1 LISHLIIAKRYTKTS
16 MFFLAEI
23 KSFFISPRRADL
35 LSYAFLLLLPL
46 LFFGRETLGYFTL
59 GTADVIFWFYPIW
72 KLAAEQIKSGQL
84 PLWNPYNYS
93 GMPLF
98 AEWQPG
104 LLDPFNWIQ
113 LLGPSSRTLTIAQ
126 QASFSIALLGMFMF
140 ARQLGMMRRA
150 SIVSAVIYALNGYLV
165 ARTIYPGLLHITALM
180 PFVLFFIERLYQ
192 TGSWRA
198 VVLGGLI
205 VAWQI
210 FAGHPQ
216 PLLYSSLLAV
226 AYAIFCAFLRRTQN
240 LNSQVEAAKIGSG
253 LDVAQGAGRLG
264 FLIRCALMFIIG
276 ITLSAVQLLPAWEV
290 AHHSERHRIPYEVF
304 GMNSLHPITLLTTI
318 FPFFH
323 GGGKAIY
330 QLPYWGAYWN
340 HNEAQIYLGV
350 LALSLAVSA
359 ALCFWRE
366 RSRLILF
373 WTGVPIVAC
382 LLAFG
387 IYLDPIARIIYQLPL
402 LNLFRSPG
410 RHWMEVAMAVA
421 VLAGYAVDHILRDG
435 EQAVARVA
443 QIVATALTLLTAAI
457 GGFILWRRDQAEAFI
472 RGLPDMGFLSQGF
485 LHQAGAEFYLPVI
498 SSACLLA
505 VLLIFARTRRPG
517 RWYLLLLS
525 SLIIDFGLYAAF
537 APINRPGKLESG
549 KFESP
554 IGKSIPPELAAR
566 QSERD
571 PIRYHLLLNPGPIA
585 FNPYWFYGHEMATG
599 YDPLINL
606 RYTTFSSID
615 EVGRST
621 LPTLLAD
628 RDRTLDLLN
637 VHYLLIPRR
646 MLDAS
651 ISGCL
656 KDNARWR
663 EITVSTPDPGGH
675 DMRVYQNTKAL
686 PRVWL
691 VDRVELQPDPAQLQL
706 IRGDTVETKRRAFD
720 PRETALIDPS
730 DATKLDR
737 SLLDYGETKHNEA
750 GSKMPADPVEIR
762 ERETSRMLITADI
775 TRPSLLVMSEPVY
788 PGWHA
793 RVDGREVE
801 LLRVN
806 YLLRGIG
813 LAPGRHDVEIFYWP
827 SSLTIGGIISGL
839 TLLLSLALIIWD
851 AYKRRVALRSHIVP
865 D

>member
-1 LISHLIIAKRYTKTS
+1 MY
-16 MFFLAEI
+16 FLTEI
-23 KSFFISPRRADL
+23 KSFSISPRRADL
-35 LSYAFLLLLPL
+35 LSYAFLLSLPL

-72 KLAAEQIKSGQL
+72 KLAVEQVKSGHL

-93 GMPLF
+93 GTPLF

-150 SIVSAVIYALNGYLV
+150 SIVSAVIYALNGYMV

-180 PFVLFFIERLYQ
+180 PLVLLYVERLYQ
-192 TGSWRA
+192 TGSWRS

-216 PLLYSSLLAV
+216 PLLYSSLLAA

-240 LNSQVEAAKIGSG
+240 QDFQVDTAKIGSG
-253 LDVAQGAGRLG
+253 LAVAQGVGRLR
-264 FLIRCALMFIIG
+264 FLTRCALMFIIG
-276 ITLSAVQLLPAWEV
+276 ITLSAVQLVPAWEV
-290 AHHSERHRIPYEVF
+290 ADHSERQRISYELF
-304 GMNSLHPITLLTTI
+304 GLNSLHPITLLTTI

-323 GGGKAIY
+323 GGGKTIY

-350 LALSLAVSA
+350 LALSLAISA
-359 ALCFWRE
+359 AFCFGRE
-366 RSRLILF
+366 RSRVVLF
-373 WTGVPIVAC
+373 WSGIPIVAC

-387 IYLDPIARIIYQLPL
+387 IYLEPIARIIYQIPL
-402 LNLFRSPG
+402 LNLFRSQG

-421 VLAGYAVDHILRDG
+421 VLAGYAVNRILRGG

-443 QIVATALTLLTAAI
+443 QIVALALTLLTAAI
-457 GGFILWRRDQAEAFI
+457 GTSILWRRDQAEAFI

-485 LHQAGAEFYLPVI
+485 LRQAGAEFYLPII
-498 SSACLLA
+498 SSICLLA
-505 VLLIFARTRRPG
+505 ALLTFVRTRRPG
-517 RWYLLLLS
+517 RGYLLLDS
-525 SLIIDFGLYAAF
+525 SLIVDFSLYAAC

-554 IGKSIPPELAAR
+554 IGKSIPPELAAQ
-566 QSERD
+566 QSERN

-599 YDPLINL
+599 YDPLINT
-606 RYTTFSSID
+606 RYTIFSSID
-615 EVGRST
+615 EVGRSA
-621 LPTLLAD
+621 LPTLLDA

-637 VHYLLIPRR
+637 VRYLLVPRR

-651 ISGCL
+651 VSERL

-663 EITVSTPDPGGH
+663 EIAVNSPDPGGQ
-675 DMRVYQNTKAL
+675 DMSVYQNTKAL

-691 VDRVELQPDPAQLQL
+691 VDRVELQPDHTQLQL
-706 IRGDTVETKRRAFD
+706 IRGGAIETNGRAFD
-720 PRETALIDPS
+720 PLETALINPS

-737 SLLDYGETKHNEA
+737 SLLDYAETRRAEA
-750 GSKMPADPVEIR
+750 GPEIPAEPVEIR
-762 ERETSRMLITADI
+762 ARETSRMLITADI
-775 TRPSLLVMSEPVY
+775 TRPSLLVMSEPVF

-806 YLLRGIG
+806 YLLRGVG
-813 LAPGRHDVEIFYWP
+813 LSPGRHTVEIFYWP
-827 SSLTIGGIISGL
+827 SSLVIGGIISGS
-839 TLLLSLALIIWD
+839 TVLLSLALIIWD
-851 AYKRRVALRSHIVP
+851 AHKRRMASGSDIVP